1 MKSFAKKDSLIINRK
16 AALKKNLK
24 KRKKT
29 KKTKKR
35 ENDNSFG
42 QMD

>member
-1 MKSFAKKDSLIINRK
+1 MKSFEKKDSFLKIRE

-24 KRKKT
+24 KRKKY
-29 KKTKKR
+29 KKKIIKKNVSSIR
-35 ENDNSFG
+35 

>member
-1 MKSFAKKDSLIINRK
+1 MKSFVKKDLLKKRE

-24 KRKKT
+24 KRKRNKLF
-29 KKTKKR
+29 KKKKNVSTFR
-35 ENDNSFG
+35 